1 MQNNSS
7 ILSSVK
13 RGSLSF
19 KIYLIVFLAML
30 GVCGLLVVSL
40 NNSHT
45 DLLNTKKAEL
55 KHLVST
61 AKSIAVS
68 FQKRELSGEFTKEE
82 AQKRAKFALSE
93 LRYQGSNYFW
103 VTDRFPKMIMHPIK
117 PQLDGKD
124 LTGIQDPNGVPLFVA
139 FVDATKETGSGY
151 VDYMWPKPGA
161 EAPQGKIAFV
171 SNFEPWGWI
180 IGTGSYVD
188 DIEAVFW
195 HDARSLLLIAFMI
208 FISVLGG
215 SLLLAR
221 SIVRPMKQMTTSMQK
236 LSEGQMDIDVSYDDR
251 KDEIGQM
258 SQALKVFQVN
268 ATERIKLSR
277 EQEEQKK
284 LAQEEQ
290 RSALMKMADKFDNEV
305 RSIVL
310 SVSNSSHNLKAM
322 TEDVSEGSQENVDC
336 AGAIAQ
342 AMDTTSKNVETVARA
357 SQEMSASISEI
368 SGQMVQSNE
377 VSTVAVSEVK
387 KANEVIEGLSTAS
400 QAIGNI
406 VKLIQ
411 DIAEQTN
418 LLALN
423 ATIEAARAGDAGKGF
438 AVVASEVKE
447 LATQTGRATED
458 ISGQVDHIQSSIS
471 EAVVAIDQV
480 DETIGKLNTISGSI
494 AAAVEEQGYASGE
507 ISSNIVEAADLTKEV
522 HKNTSDLNSIAL
534 KNGQSASGMIG
545 AVSELDTEI
554 TNLQSHVDGFISSI
568 RVQNG

>member
-1 MQNNSS
+1 MQNTSS
-7 ILSSVK
+7 ILSSMK

-45 DLLNTKKAEL
+45 NLLNTKKAEL

-68 FQKRELSGEFTKEE
+68 FQKRELSGEFTSGE
-82 AQKRAKFALSE
+82 AQKRAKFAISQ

-124 LTGIQDPNGVPLFVA
+124 LTGVQDPNGVALFVA
-139 FVDATKETGSGY
+139 FVNATRETGSGY

-188 DIEAVFW
+188 DIQAVFW
-195 HDARSLLLIAFMI
+195 HDARSLLIVAFII

-221 SIVRPMKQMTTSMQK
+221 SIVQPMKHMTSSMQK
-236 LSEGQMDIDVSYDDR
+236 LSEGHMDIDISYDDR

-258 SQALKVFQVN
+258 SQALKVFHVN
-268 ATERIKLSR
+268 ASERIRLSR

-290 RSALMKMADKFDNEV
+290 RSALMKMADQFDKEV

-336 AGAIAQ
+336 AGAIAV
-342 AMDTTSKNVETVARA
+342 AMDTTSQNVETVARA

-545 AVSELDTEI
+545 AVSQLDTEI
-554 TNLQSHVDGFISSI
+554 TNLQNHVDGFISSI